1 MTEESQDN
9 LNNPNKSHSSE
20 MWLTPSATNI
30 DTRSEEG
37 LIKRKKYRESTGRK
51 TTPPGNL
58 AEQVQYGGPIKD
70 MKIEMWPTPTTQEI
84 EHKDV
89 ELTEKGRRKSKNGES
104 DHSLNLADSVKMWPT
119 PSAGMWKQ
127 DVNDNG
133 EYAKRVKDNG
143 HQVMLPSAV
152 KLEQSKT
159 MWPTPTTKGYGHASE
174 GQTLMLRKMVEEGV
188 LTEIEAEQMM
198 NGTTLR
204 PPRMEEWKFPT
215 PTARDYKDTGKEVV
229 NSTRSLLPQ
238 KVAKNNKDEWLNNGG
253 SLSCNWVELLMGYPK
268 GWTDM
273 NNTDDSLK
281 NVRVVWDEN
290 WEKGTPRV
298 ANKQDKRMHRLK
310 GLGNAIVPQ
319 IAEMIGKAIMEA
331 ENGV

>member
-1 MTEESQDN
+1 MENQSLEENQES
-9 LNNPNKSHSSE
+9 LNNLNKSHSSE

-58 AEQVQYGGPIKD
+58 AEQVQYGGPVKD
-70 MKIEMWPTPTTQEI
+70 MKIEI
-84 EHKDV
+84 
-89 ELTEKGRRKSKNGES
+89 
-104 DHSLNLADSVKMWPT
+104 LNLADSVKMWPT

-127 DVNDNG
+127 DVNDSG
-133 EYAKRVKDNG
+133 EYAQRVKDNG

-204 PPRMEEWKFPT
+204 PPRMEKWKFPT

-238 KVAKNNKDEWLNNGG
+238 KVAKNNKDEWINNGG

-290 WEKGTPRV
+290 WEKDTPRV

-319 IAEMIGKAIMEA
+319 IAEMIGKAIMET
-331 ENGV
+331 E

>member
-1 MTEESQDN
+1 MERES
-9 LNNPNKSHSSE
+9 LNNPNKSHYSE

-30 DTRSEEG
+30 DTRSEKS

-58 AEQVQYGGPIKD
+58 AEQVQYGKPVKD
-70 MKIEMWPTPTTQEI
+70 MWPTPTTQEI
-84 EHKDV
+84 EHPQA
-89 ELTEKGRRKSKNGES
+89 ELTESGRRKSKDGNS
-104 DHSLNLADSVKMWPT
+104 SHSLNLADSVK
-119 PSAGMWKQ
+119 
-127 DVNDNG
+127 
-133 EYAKRVKDNG
+133 
-143 HQVMLPSAV
+143 
-152 KLEQSKT
+152 

-204 PPRMEEWKFPT
+204 PPRMEKWKFPT

-238 KVAKNNKDEWLNNGG
+238 KVAKNNKDEWINNGG

-290 WEKGTPRV
+290 WEKDTPRV

-319 IAEMIGKAIMEA
+319 IAEMIGKAIMET
-331 ENGV
+331 E